1 MKKTTSLI
9 EKLAEYQLDVDSTKN
24 IKGGNTDAD
33 SGGVAEALGG
43 RRDSGEVPPFG
54 Y

>member
-9 EKLAEYQLDVDSTKN
+9 EKLAEYQLDIDSTKN
-24 IKGGNTDAD
+24 IKGGATDAD
-33 SGGVAEALGG
+33 SAIEELFGDRGNIGEA
-43 RRDSGEVPPFG
+43 PP